1 MRVGGDGEEELVE
14 FLGLL
19 CYSEVMGLCIPGDV
33 VEVQI
38 QTPQSRRG
46 HCPGIPVGCRD
57 ARGPWSARR
66 AGSQTTASEV
76 AQEGASPAVTLGG
89 GGGGGASG
97 SMDRGGES
105 ALEEGVRMPN
115 GSLWGVGSHRVCIFT
130 SSGADRCVPL
140 PWLCA
145 LFQPDAACC

>member
-1 MRVGGDGEEELVE
+1 MGGDGEEELVE

-19 CYSEVMGLCIPGDV
+19 CYSEIMGLCIPGDV

-89 GGGGGASG
+89 GVVEGHLAAWTGAG
-97 SMDRGGES
+97 NLRWRRE
-105 ALEEGVRMPN
+105 
-115 GSLWGVGSHRVCIFT
+115 
-130 SSGADRCVPL
+130 
-140 PWLCA
+140 
-145 LFQPDAACC
+145 